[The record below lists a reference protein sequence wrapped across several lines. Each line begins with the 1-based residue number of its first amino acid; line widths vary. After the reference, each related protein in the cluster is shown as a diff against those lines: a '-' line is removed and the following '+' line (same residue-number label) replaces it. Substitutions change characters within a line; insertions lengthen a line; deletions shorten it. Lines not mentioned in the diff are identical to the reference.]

1 MVFIRAAITGMF
13 FIMQEHAVHTAEG
26 GIMFETIMTLAII
39 CCLKADWFHRVE
51 QFLKKTCTTGQNAA
65 YAVVD
70 KLIDALGEDYVKV
83 VFELVEIF
91 KKSASELTPDQLLQ
105 VIIPPEL
112 LDPEKPESLQ
122 AVQLLLKQFNNAST
136 PVKPLIDKIEEI
148 VSGYYAARRMPLIND
163 YRLKMGSD
171 EYLSLKGAYDKEAVA
186 VGAVTLYVQQFVNA
200 LSRLSQT
207 HGASDR
213 ELFGKVRNSLQL
225 FMHNIAKSPVL
236 NNRTMVET
244 ALFLRS
250 NEESV
255 YLNINASL
263 ADLIAKIELDANW
276 NSMQKTS
283 RVLTRHVF
291 ECQRVLHS
299 LLVRMFDKS
308 GMQFVAS
315 MNSDD
320 LAKGLIGCQPFV
332 MVEGRKISLGG
343 KKRFEFVNWLESR
356 LDKNSP
362 LTAVIQH
369 YASFNRSDEYAETC
383 LGTWQKHALHGDA
396 KPVLLR
402 AHLPEVMRMS
412 VIQEADIKQAQRL
425 MQKSCESMALLKS
438 CAKEFEFRHEKIG
451 DEIYASGE
459 YQQWYA
465 ILLGAAKH
473 AVACYEQLLK
483 SKYVIALERELDPYQ
498 RDQKGKVAI
507 ERGVSGLQAC
517 PGMHVNIDQNPLREE
532 LQRLTTG
539 PAIRAPLYRERVMMI
554 QLMADYG
561 TWLERL
567 KENTNAY
574 IRKKGIVVQAGGHLL
589 SSMDVQF
596 ALLFIHD
603 AEFLARVEQ
612 ENVDMKLLTAVE
624 NLKIVRDC
632 VTAFNAELTHKPR
645 GKEHYVQLLKNNPGI
660 QYIKLNKETGRLY
673 LDFRA
678 VTTQVQLN
686 VFFEEVAQLQR
697 ILSAPNEN
705 LKTTC
710 AMQPRF
716 VVTALC
722 VESQPQRYV
731 ADDDEAKRWWFLQIY
746 RALYVGEA
754 GLKYDKWPEA
764 IGRQHTFQHIERY
777 AKNHQGSRS
786 AIALHIVNHFLV
798 GQALTNER
806 KVEVFREVY
815 REAFKNSRF
824 SSFFGL
830 GRQLHTQR
838 TLSFEN
844 LMEAAEQKNSR
855 TQKIVTALGWQ

>member
-438 CAKEFEFRHEKIG
+438 
-451 DEIYASGE
+451 
-459 YQQWYA
+459 
-465 ILLGAAKH
+465 
-473 AVACYEQLLK
+473 
-483 SKYVIALERELDPYQ
+483 KYVIALERELDPYQ

-731 ADDDEAKRWWFLQIY
+731 ADDDEAKRWWFLQI
-746 RALYVGEA
+746 
-754 GLKYDKWPEA
+754 
-764 IGRQHTFQHIERY
+764 
-777 AKNHQGSRS
+777 
-786 AIALHIVNHFLV
+786 
-798 GQALTNER
+798 
-806 KVEVFREVY
+806 
-815 REAFKNSRF
+815 
-824 SSFFGL
+824 
-830 GRQLHTQR
+830 
-838 TLSFEN
+838 
-844 LMEAAEQKNSR
+844 
-855 TQKIVTALGWQ
+855 